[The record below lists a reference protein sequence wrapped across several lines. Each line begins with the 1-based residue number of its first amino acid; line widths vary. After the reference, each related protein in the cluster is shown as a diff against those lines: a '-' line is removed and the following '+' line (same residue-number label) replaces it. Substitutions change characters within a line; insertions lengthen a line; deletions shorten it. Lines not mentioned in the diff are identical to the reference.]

1 MKYRHQKREESY
13 KTVNDRTM
21 YKSLILIMIKQFR
34 RYPVFLEI
42 FICTALYLLSRVEFY
57 GAFMLCAAGFYI
69 AVISK
74 KQSINFLRILF
85 VFMGLRSVNPP
96 YILGHIALLLIVT
109 LLSERNKYKLC
120 AVGGVINFVVES
132 SYIIYTG
139 RYGEFISLFFEC
151 MVLFL
156 IGIIFTEMYRL
167 LKAGEIN
174 TDSKTGLIVFFV
186 LSYLGTA
193 GLGIGDYI
201 SIERLFAAWGIM
213 LGAYAGGYTVLILG
227 VSAAIFSYNGV
238 YSFIST
244 AGIYS
249 FSSLCC
255 ALGSRFKRHGV
266 VLGFLLSNVIINIY
280 SGGVGSECFSFFECL
295 VAVAMFYLSFLFLSY
310 RIKAVAGLMENISTE
325 LSAVRDRF
333 TKQLYERLSRYNR
346 RKGLVLGTDMSRN
359 LGGIQRGE
367 RSFLNGG
374 IKFNRAEK
382 AEAEEK
388 YVSGESSA
396 SLTDKRSSLSF
407 NADYAEREVA
417 FSSVVQSQTGKRAY
431 SLYREKT
438 NKIKFYT
445 HKEKEIY
452 SKLKS
457 MGIRVSSVTVIKNQN
472 EHFVSEV
479 SLFACPGAE
488 FCGKILDTVSATLG
502 IKMSIT
508 DGACHRDEEDKDA
521 GSVGIVSRFPFLRG
535 CGEII
540 SRYGMKLGRGRDGCV
555 NSLGERG
562 RRTRCIIKMVQSKK
576 INIMSSVAFCPKHGE
591 SISGDSF
598 IYLPVANDKF
608 LVALSD
614 GMGSGAEAYRHSHAA
629 IEMLEQFLSAGLD
642 KHNAIKMINSVLLL
656 NKSGETFAT
665 IDVFILDLFSGMAE
679 FLKIG
684 AASSYIKSRDGVF
697 EVSSC
702 SLPAGILGEVDI
714 ETMTIKDMTDSYIV
728 MLSDGVEQIDDPWV
742 AEFLREQ
749 KNTSPKILAD
759 QIMKKAKERNAGNDD
774 ITVIASYIS

>member
-1 MKYRHQKREESY
+1 MRQKREESY

-21 YKSLILIMIKQFR
+21 YKSLILITIKQFR
-34 RYPVFLEI
+34 RYPVLSEI
-42 FICTALYLLSRVEFY
+42 FVCTALYLLSRVEFY

-69 AVISK
+69 AAISK
-74 KQSINFLRILF
+74 KQSVNFLRILF
-85 VFMGLRSVNPP
+85 MFLGLKSVNPP
-96 YILGHIALLLIVT
+96 YILGYMVLLLIIS
-109 LLSERNKYKLC
+109 LLREQNRYKLC
-120 AVGGVINFVVES
+120 ALGGALNFVTEAA
-132 SYIIYTG
+132 YIVYTG
-139 RYGEFISLFFEC
+139 RYGEFIPLFFEC

-156 IGIIFTEMYRL
+156 IGIIFTETYRL
-167 LKAGEIN
+167 LESGEIN
-174 TDSKTGLIVFFV
+174 TDSKTGIIVFLI

-193 GLGIGDYI
+193 ELGIGEHI
-201 SIERLFAAWGIM
+201 SIERLFAAFGIM
-213 LGAYAGGYTVLILG
+213 IGAYAGGYSVLIMG
-227 VSAAIFSYNGV
+227 VSAAVFSYSGM

-255 ALGSRFKRHGV
+255 AIGSRFKRHGV

-280 SGGVGSECFSFFECL
+280 SGGVGPECFSFFECL
-295 VAVAMFYLSFLFLSY
+295 AAVLLFYMSFLFLSC
-310 RIKAVAGLMENISTE
+310 RIKALAMLIDNVVSDIR
-325 LSAVRDRF
+325 AVRERF
-333 TKQLYERLSRYNR
+333 TKQFFERLSRYNR
-346 RKGLVLGTDMSRN
+346 PKGFAVGVGTGRGS
-359 LGGIQRGE
+359 GGINQAQ
-367 RSFLNGG
+367 RSFLSSKV
-374 IKFNRAEK
+374 KF
-382 AEAEEK
+382 
-388 YVSGESSA
+388 SSA
-396 SLTDKRSSLSF
+396 STYEADDSVGGRDNLPSSADKPCSQSYNTDY
-407 NADYAEREVA
+407 DGREIA
-417 FSSVVQSQTGKRAY
+417 FSSVVQNQQGKRAC
-431 SLYREKT
+431 SLYRDKA

-457 MGIRVSSVTVIKNQN
+457 MGIKVSSVTVIKNQN

-479 SLFACPGAE
+479 SLFACPGAD

-502 IKMSIT
+502 IKMNIT
-508 DGACHRDEEDKDA
+508 DGTCRGDNEGKASGRGTA
-521 GSVGIVSRFPFLRG
+521 SGLSFLRG
-535 CGEII
+535 CEEII
-540 SRYGMKLGRGRDGCV
+540 SRYGIKLRRGRESKTEG
-555 NSLGERG
+555 G
-562 RRTRCIIKMVQSKK
+562 RRTRCVVKMVQSKK
-576 INIMSSVAFCPKHGE
+576 INIMSSVAFCPKRGE

-608 LVALSD
+608 MVALSD

-642 KHNAIKMINSVLLL
+642 RHNAIKMINSVLLL

-697 EVSSC
+697 EISSC
-702 SLPAGILGEVDI
+702 SLPAGILGDVDI
-714 ETMTIKDMTDSYIV
+714 ETVTVKDMTDSYIV
-728 MLSDGVEQIDDPWV
+728 MLSDGAEQIDDLWV
-742 AEFLREQ
+742 ADFLREQ

-759 QIMKKAKERNAGNDD
+759 QIMKKAKERNCGKDD